1 MRWPSI
7 EPVGGWRTLI
17 QEILIVVVGVLIALG
32 AQQLVDEWQWR
43 RKVGDFRA
51 AIDAELGRNLESYR
65 LRIEQRQCVRNRLD
79 QLGAWADAHEA
90 GEGGRLRNAISRPLG
105 VRLQFSVWDQAG
117 EAASHMPLQQ
127 RLAYAELYDE
137 FRNYDWLR
145 IRERELWFDIR
156 NLQGARRLSD
166 ERQLDLRGMIVAAH
180 SIDDSMAINW
190 RSVRHKAAALGI
202 RPLRDPEQPDWLR
215 NLCDP
220 LRWAEL

>member
-1 MRWPSI
+1 
-7 EPVGGWRTLI
+7 VGGWRTVI
-17 QEILIVVVGVLIALG
+17 QEILIVVSGVLIALG
-32 AQQLVDEWQWR
+32 AQQLGDGWQWR
-43 RKVGDFRA
+43 RRFGDFRA

-65 LRIEQRQCVRNRLD
+65 LRIEQRQCVRDRLS

-137 FRNYDWLR
+137 FRNYAWLR
-145 IRERELWFDIR
+145 VRERELWFDIR
-156 NLQGARRLSD
+156 HHQGAGRLSD
-166 ERQLDLRGMIVAAH
+166 ERQLDLRVMIAAAH

-202 RPLRDPEQPDWLR
+202 RPVRDPEQPDWRR
-215 NLCDP
+215 NLGDP
-220 LRWAEL
+220 LRWEER

>member
-7 EPVGGWRTLI
+7 EPVGGWPAVI
-17 QEILIVVVGVLIALG
+17 QEILIVVIGVLIALS
-32 AQQLVDEWQWR
+32 AQQLVDGLQWR
-43 RKVGDFRA
+43 RKVSDFRS

-65 LRIEQRQCVRNRLD
+65 FRIEQRKCVRERLD
-79 QLGAWADAHEA
+79 QPGAWADAHET
-90 GEGGRLRNAISRPLG
+90 GKGGRLRNAISRPLG
-105 VRLQFSVWDQAG
+105 VRLQFSVCDQAG
-117 EAASHMPLQQ
+117 EAASHMPLKQ

-145 IRERELWFDIR
+145 VRERELWFDIR
-156 NLQGARRLSD
+156 NLQDARRLSD

-190 RSVRHKAAALGI
+190 RAVRRKAAALGI

-220 LRWAEL
+220 LRWEER